1 MRPIVYNKLTKED
14 WLSYYMPGT
23 IRVLHN
29 KYQFFW
35 SETYHSIAANSI
47 GEFLSKKKD
56 DFKHKMVLYH
66 LSNYDNQFLF
76 FFVVY
81 RKDKIDVYYL
91 DPKDNYIHSQGQV
104 NYFIKKWKK
113 YYDEEDEWY
122 DYQVDADN
130 VEEELKEELW

>member
-1 MRPIVYNKLTKED
+1 MRPIVYNKLTKEE

-35 SETYHSIAANSI
+35 SGLYHSISANSI
-47 GEFLSKKKD
+47 EEYLSKKND
-56 DFKHKMVLYH
+56 SFKHKMVLY
-66 LSNYDNQFLF
+66 LLGNYDNRYYF

-81 RKDKIDVYYL
+81 RKDRIDVYYL

-122 DYQVDADN
+122 GYEIPEDN